1 MCDFYLLLACWKYPH
16 LKTCFKPKYAWN
28 MFVTLMDKMFS
39 GEPAKDSSRYWNKK
53 TTLLWKKENK
63 MAYNV
68 TRKTLEF
75 NSLASGTCIFLLFT
89 NVHLLQYTITA
100 WNVSPPDSSKS
111 RWNSL
116 LLLNAVPF
124 HHNYSI
130 TSFLGLKRE
139 MRGISL

>member
-1 MCDFYLLLACWKYPH
+1 
-16 LKTCFKPKYAWN
+16 
-28 MFVTLMDKMFS
+28 MFS

-100 WNVSPPDSSKS
+100 WNCSPPPPDSSKS

-130 TSFLGLKRE
+130 TSFLGWKRE
-139 MRGISL
+139 MEFHCKTIIKSVAENIMLRSLVVKFMPE

>member
-1 MCDFYLLLACWKYPH
+1 
-16 LKTCFKPKYAWN
+16 
-28 MFVTLMDKMFS
+28 MFS

-68 TRKTLEF
+68 TRKTLGL

-100 WNVSPPDSSKS
+100 WNCSPPPHPPPPPRPPLKKKLFASMIAIQKWWKMLFYFTWTALFVLKIFKILS
-111 RWNSL
+111 RLFGHVEKTAWL
-116 LLLNAVPF
+116 
-124 HHNYSI
+124 
-130 TSFLGLKRE
+130 E
-139 MRGISL
+139 M